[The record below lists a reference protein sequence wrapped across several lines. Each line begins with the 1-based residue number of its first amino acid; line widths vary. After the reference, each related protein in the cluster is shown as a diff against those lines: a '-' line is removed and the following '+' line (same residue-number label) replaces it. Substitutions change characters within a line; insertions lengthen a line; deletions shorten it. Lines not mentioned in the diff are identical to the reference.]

1 MMNRSLR
8 FGTALSALA
17 LAGVLTGCATGKQ
30 RQSAQASKAA
40 AGKVGLAM
48 RAQVALA
55 SNDFAAA
62 VTYGEQAVE
71 HTPTE
76 AAFRSVLGN
85 AYFAS
90 GRFASAEAAYRDS
103 LTLNPRQPQVVLK
116 LALAEIAQGKN
127 ARALADL
134 EGARDY
140 LDAADYGLAVALA
153 GQPADAVA
161 VLGQAAR
168 LPGADARV
176 RQNLALAHALSGDWT
191 MARTIAAQDVP
202 PEQLDSR
209 IQQWMAMAT
218 PTRPSDQV
226 AALTGIKPA
235 ADPGQPVRL
244 ALNQAQPAPRVAQAA
259 PTAPAAQPVQYA
271 APAPPPVHYA
281 APRPQPVAFVAP
293 HPQAE
298 PQPVHYAAPAPA
310 PEPVNYVEPR
320 PLAEAPPVIAELPP
334 APAPKVPTIAAAM
347 HAAEPAPQPEQKV
360 ARVLLQP
367 AAHAAAAPAE
377 PLPTRF
383 EQKPDVA
390 RYVAAKVRK
399 PARAAGRSNA
409 VVQLGAYGSPQRVAA
424 AWNQFARRYESL
436 NQFTPVS
443 MRFSSPKGTVYRLS
457 VKGFASAGEAQK
469 LCSALQRKGKN
480 CFVRRVAG
488 DAPVR
493 FASR

>member
-8 FGTALSALA
+8 FGTALTALA
-17 LAGVLTGCATGKQ
+17 MAGVLPGCASGQHKQ
-30 RQSAQASKAA
+30 SLQASKAA

-55 SNDFAAA
+55 ANDFATA
-62 VTYGEQAVE
+62 VTYAEQAVE
-71 HTPTE
+71 HTPGE
-76 AAFRSVLGN
+76 AAFRALLGN
-85 AYFAS
+85 AYFGS

-103 LTLNPRQPQVVLK
+103 LSLKPGQPQVYLK

-134 EGARDY
+134 EIARDY

-176 RQNLALAHALSGDWT
+176 RQNLALAYALTGDWM
-191 MARTIAAQDVP
+191 MARTVAAQDVAP
-202 PEQLDSR
+202 DQLDSR

-218 PTRPSDQV
+218 PVRASDQI
-226 AALTGIKPA
+226 AALTGIKPSV
-235 ADPGQPVRL
+235 DPGQPMRL
-244 ALNQAQPAPRVAQAA
+244 ALNQGQPAQRVAQAA
-259 PTAPAAQPVQYA
+259 PAAPAPQPVQYA
-271 APAPPPVHYA
+271 APAPRPVEHAAPQPQPVEYA
-281 APRPQPVAFVAP
+281 APQPEPVAFA
-293 HPQAE
+293 
-298 PQPVHYAAPAPA
+298 A
-310 PEPVNYVEPR
+310 PEPEPVEYIEPR
-320 PLAEAPPVIAELPP
+320 RHQAAPVIAELPQ
-334 APAPKVPTIAAAM
+334 APAPEIPTIAEAVQ
-347 HAAEPAPQPEQKV
+347 AAEPAPEPEQQV

-367 AAHAAAAPAE
+367 AVQPVAARIE

-383 EQKPDVA
+383 EDKPNVA
-390 RYVAAKVRK
+390 KYVAAKVRK
-399 PARAAGRSNA
+399 PQRASGRSNS

-424 AWNQFARRYESL
+424 AWNQIARRYGSV
-436 NQFTPVS
+436 NRYTPVS
-443 MRFSSPKGTVYRLS
+443 MRFSSARGTVYRLS

-469 LCSALQRKGKN
+469 LCGALQRKGKN

-493 FASR
+493 LASR